1 MQCAERSNHFSK
13 HPKSAPSDRF
23 TARAETALARAQEA
37 AEALGHSYVG
47 SEHLLLGILREAGGQ
62 GARAL
67 LRQDFDEPRCAA
79 LIERRVGRGTPGPAV
94 CGLSP
99 GARRAIRL
107 ALGDAGR
114 LGHRFVGTEHLLM
127 GMLRAPDC
135 AAAALLREAG
145 VDAERL
151 YSELQG
157 LFRPEPGTARRE
169 LEIAPDRRAAPSGNG
184 NRLYGVSASS
194 ADRAPRAEAGPL
206 SKYGRDLTALARLG
220 RLEPVVGR
228 EAELVRVLR
237 ILSRRWKN
245 NPVLLG
251 EPGVGKTAI
260 AEGLAQRLAAGDVPE
275 ALRGLRLVSL
285 DLGALLAGARYRG
298 DFEERIGALLRELRA
313 RGDVILFVDELHTL
327 LGAGAAEGAV
337 DAANLLKPALGRG
350 ELRLL
355 GATTPEEYRRVE
367 RDSALE
373 RRFQP
378 VWVGEPDAAES
389 EEMLRGLR
397 EGLERHHALRIDD
410 GAVRAAVSLSARY
423 LPDRR
428 LPDKAVDLLDEACA
442 VVRTASG
449 AEGTVTE
456 ADVAAALQS
465 WTGVP
470 VELPGAGEARE
481 LLDLEARLSERIV
494 GQDAAIR
501 AVAQAV
507 RRGRV
512 GLREAERPIASLLFL
527 GPSGVGK
534 TALCR
539 ALAETVFGNADAL
552 LRLDMSEYMEA
563 HAVSRLIGAPPGY
576 VGHGEGGLLT
586 EPVRR
591 RANRVILLDEIE
603 KAHDAVFDLLLQI
616 LDAGRLTDAQGRRAD
631 FRNTI
636 LVMTGNLG
644 MDRDT
649 GSGRALGFSA
659 EMRDETE
666 ETERR
671 VREALRR
678 RFRPELLNRID
689 ETVIFRR
696 LDDADRRAI
705 AERMLREAAAR
716 MAALGIRLDYGP
728 EAAEALTGLCPAEQG
743 ARPLRRA
750 IQTKVEDPAAELLL
764 RGALRPGGAAVL
776 RVTDGALTLR
786 PNREAD
792 Q

>member
-1 MQCAERSNHFSK
+1 MKNAERSRYFSK
-13 HPKSAPSDRF
+13 RPKSAPSDRF

-157 LFRPEPGTARRE
+157 LFRPDPDAARRE
-169 LEIAPDRRAAPSGNG
+169 LDIDRRAAPSGNG
-184 NRLYGVSASS
+184 DRLYGVSAPST
-194 ADRAPRAEAGPL
+194 DRAPRTEAGPL

-298 DFEERIGALLRELRA
+298 DFEERVGALLRELRA

-410 GAVRAAVSLSARY
+410 GAVRAAVTLSARY

-442 VVRTASG
+442 AVRTASG

-481 LLDLEARLSERIV
+481 LLDLETRLSARIV
-494 GQDAAIR
+494 GQGAAIR

-512 GLREAERPIASLLFL
+512 GLREAERPIACLLFL

-644 MDRDT
+644 MDRGT

-659 EMRDETE
+659 EARDEAA

-671 VREALRR
+671 VMDALRR

-696 LDDADRRAI
+696 LNDADCRTI
-705 AERMLREAAAR
+705 ADQMLREAAAR
-716 MAALGIRLDYGP
+716 LEALGIRLDYGA
-728 EAAEALTGLCPAEQG
+728 EAAEALAGLCPAEQG

-776 RVTDGALTLR
+776 RVTDGRLELR
-786 PNREAD
+786 PEKK
-792 Q
+792 